1 MYKAKKKSIVL
12 CILDGFGIRQEK
24 IGNAVSLAKTPTIDR
39 LLSNYPNS
47 TLTTFGKKVGLPEG
61 QMGNSEVGHL
71 HIGAGRIVQSML
83 PRIDDAITSGA
94 LSKNN
99 DFLEILSDTKSKGG
113 EIHIAGLISSG
124 GVHGHIRHVKS
135 LMEIAAKNSLNV
147 NLHLFSD
154 GRDVETKTSVNE
166 MKYLINGLPENVRV
180 ATLMGRYYAMDR
192 DSRWDRT
199 QKAYEAIAN
208 GAGKSYDDPL
218 EAIKDSHDKG
228 VTDEFIEPVV
238 LDQYTGINGKNDTL
252 LFCNFRADR
261 ARQILHALTDQ
272 NFASFSRFRE
282 KIFNNVLGMISYD
295 TNFRKNFSFLF
306 DSEEIE
312 NCLGKWVSLKGLK
325 QFRIAETE
333 KYPHVTYFLNGGSEK
348 EYEAEERLLVP
359 SPKVKSYDKRPQMSA
374 EEICNNLISAIKK
387 EFFDLLIVNFANP
400 DMVGHTGDLSAAKI
414 AVETVDEM
422 LGKIC
427 ACLDKV
433 GGDALIISD
442 HGNCEEMYIGE
453 TKNPH
458 TYHTLNPVPCI
469 LYSDR
474 EKVSVQSGSLIDIAP
489 TILELLGI
497 DKPSQMTG
505 KSLLYWQD

>member
-1 MYKAKKKSIVL
+1 MCKAKKKSIVL

-24 IGNAVSLAKTPTIDR
+24 VGNAVSLAKTPTVDR
-39 LLSNYPNS
+39 LLNDYPNG

-83 PRIDDAITSGA
+83 PRIDDAIASGA

-99 DFLEILSDTKSKGG
+99 DLLEILSDTKSRGG
-113 EIHIAGLISSG
+113 EVHIAGLISSG
-124 GVHGHIRHVKS
+124 GVHGHIRHLKS
-135 LMEIAAKNSLNV
+135 LMGIAAQNGLNV

-154 GRDVETKTSVNE
+154 GRDVEPKTSITE
-166 MKYLINGLPENVRV
+166 MKDLINDLPSNVRV

-199 QKAYEAIAN
+199 QRAYEAIAN
-208 GAGKSYDDPL
+208 GGGKSYSDPL
-218 EAIKDSHDKG
+218 KAIKDSYARG
-228 VTDEFIEPVV
+228 LSDEFIEPIV
-238 LDQYTGINGKNDTL
+238 LGPYAGINERNDTL
-252 LFCNFRADR
+252 VFCNFRADR
-261 ARQILHALTDQ
+261 ARQILYALTDQ
-272 NFASFSRFRE
+272 NFVSFSRSNGR
-282 KIFNNVLGMISYD
+282 IFNKAVGMTSYG
-295 TNFRKNFSFLF
+295 THFKKNFTVLF

-312 NCLGKWVSLKGLK
+312 NCLGKWVSLNGLK

-333 KYPHVTYFLNGGSEK
+333 KYPHVTYFLNGGLEK
-348 EYEAEERLLVP
+348 VYEAEERVLVP

-374 EEICNNLISAIKK
+374 EEICNNLISAIEK

-400 DMVGHTGDLSAAKI
+400 DMVGHTGNLSAAKM

-427 ACLDKV
+427 ACLDTV
-433 GGDALIISD
+433 GGEALIISD
-442 HGNCEEMYIGE
+442 HGNCEEMYIE
-453 TKNPH
+453 KTKNPH

-469 LYSDR
+469 LYSNR

-497 DKPSQMTG
+497 EKPSQMTG
-505 KSLLYWQD
+505 KSLLYWRD

>member
-1 MYKAKKKSIVL
+1 MYKVKKKSTVL
-12 CILDGFGIRQEK
+12 CILDGFGIRQK
-24 IGNAVSLAKTPTIDR
+24 KVGNAVSLAETPIIDQ

-47 TLTTFGKKVGLPEG
+47 TLTTYGKMVGLPEG

-83 PRIDDAITSGA
+83 PKIDDAIANGE
-94 LSKNN
+94 LSKN
-99 DFLEILSDTKSKGG
+99 DDLLEILSDTKSRGG
-113 EIHIAGLISSG
+113 EVHIAGLISSG

-135 LMEIAAKNSLNV
+135 LMEIAARNSFHV

-154 GRDVETKTSVNE
+154 GRDVEIKTSVNE
-166 MKYLINGLPENVRV
+166 MKDLMKYLPKNVRI
-180 ATLMGRYYAMDR
+180 ATLVGRYYAMDR

-208 GAGKSYDDPL
+208 GAGKSYSDPL
-218 EAIKDSHDKG
+218 EAIKDSHDSG
-228 VTDEFIEPVV
+228 ITDEFIEPVV
-238 LDQYTGINGKNDTL
+238 FGQYAGINGKNDTL
-252 LFCNFRADR
+252 IFCNFRADR
-261 ARQILHALTDQ
+261 ARQILYALTDE
-272 NFASFSRFRE
+272 NFVSFSRLSG
-282 KIFNNVLGMISYD
+282 KIFRNVLGMISYD
-295 TNFRKNFSFLF
+295 TNFKKKFCVLF
-306 DSEEIE
+306 DNEDIE
-312 NCLGKWVSLKGLK
+312 NCLGEWVSLNGLK

-374 EEICNNLISAIKK
+374 EEICNHLIFAIEKK
-387 EFFDLLIVNFANP
+387 IFDLLIVNFANP
-400 DMVGHTGDLSAAKI
+400 DMVGHTGNLSAAKI

-427 ACLDKV
+427 GCLDTV
-433 GGDALIISD
+433 GAEALIISD
-442 HGNCEEMYIGE
+442 HGNCEEMYIEE

-469 LYSDR
+469 LYSGR
-474 EKVSVQSGSLIDIAP
+474 KKVSLRSGSLIDVAP

-497 DKPSQMTG
+497 DKPNQMTG
-505 KSLLYWQD
+505 RSLLYWQD

>member
-1 MYKAKKKSIVL
+1 MYKAKKKSTVL
-12 CILDGFGIRQEK
+12 CILDGFGIRQETV
-24 IGNAVSLAKTPTIDR
+24 GNAVSLAKTPTIDH

-47 TLTTFGKKVGLPEG
+47 TLTTFGEKVGLPVG

-83 PRIDDAITSGA
+83 PRIDNAIASGA
-94 LSKNN
+94 LRKNY
-99 DFLEILSDTKSKGG
+99 DLLEILSDTKSAGG
-113 EIHIAGLISSG
+113 EVHIAGLISSG

-135 LMEIAAKNSLNV
+135 LMEIAAQNSLKV

-166 MKYLINGLPENVRV
+166 MKDLINGLPSNARV

-208 GAGKSYDDPL
+208 GGGKSYTNPL
-218 EAIKDSHDKG
+218 KAIKDSHESG
-228 VTDEFIEPVV
+228 ITDEFIKPIV
-238 LDQYTGINGKNDTL
+238 LGQYTGINERKDTL
-252 LFCNFRADR
+252 VFCNFRADR

-272 NFASFSRFRE
+272 NFASFPRSNG
-282 KIFNNVLGMISYD
+282 KIFNKAVGMISYD
-295 TNFRKNFSFLF
+295 TNFKKNFCVLF
-306 DSEEIE
+306 DSENIE
-312 NCLGKWVSLKGLK
+312 NCLGKWVSLNGLK

-333 KYPHVTYFLNGGSEK
+333 KYPHVTYFLNGGSET
-348 EYEAEERLLVP
+348 EYKAEERLLVP

-374 EEICNNLISAIKK
+374 EEICNNLISAIEK

-400 DMVGHTGDLSAAKI
+400 DMVGHTGNLSAAKI
-414 AVETVDEM
+414 AVETVDQM

-427 ACLDKV
+427 GCLDAV
-433 GGDALIISD
+433 DGEALIISD

-469 LYSDR
+469 LYGGR
-474 EKVSVQSGSLIDIAP
+474 EKVSIQSGSLIDIAP
-489 TILELLGI
+489 TILDLLGI
-497 DKPSQMTG
+497 DKPNQMTG
-505 KSLLYWQD
+505 KSLLCWQD